1 MGQLRELWDPMNY
14 LTIIYVLLI
23 LIGLVWVVFRVRAF
37 LRSQKE
43 RDAMWDRMM
52 TEEELRTLY
61 QNATKS
67 VPERNEESAMRA
79 KEPGTN
85 S

>member
-1 MGQLRELWDPMNY
+1 MGQRPELWDQMNY

-23 LIGLVWVVFRVRAF
+23 LIGLIWVVFRVRAF

-52 TEEELRTLY
+52 TEEELRALY
-61 QNATKS
+61 QNAGKN
-67 VPERNEESAMRA
+67 VPEGNEESAMRT

-85 S
+85 N

>member
-1 MGQLRELWDPMNY
+1 MNY

-23 LIGLVWVVFRVRAF
+23 LLGLVWVVFRIRAF

-43 RDAMWDRMM
+43 RDAMWDRML
-52 TEEELRTLY
+52 TEEELKALY
-61 QNATKS
+61 QNARKN
-67 VPERNEESAMRA
+67 VPEGDGESAVQA

-85 S
+85 N

>member
-1 MGQLRELWDPMNY
+1 MGQRPELWDQMNY

-52 TEEELRTLY
+52 TEEELRALY
-61 QNATKS
+61 QNAGKN
-67 VPERNEESAMRA
+67 VPEGNEESAMRA

-85 S
+85 N